1 MTVKLQGYL
10 KRIQN
15 VYSRL
20 TIHDAL
26 LNQEGLV
33 NDVVIVNGDL
43 VCRFGK
49 HEWAA
54 ENLRQEYNCLA
65 VARRHVE
72 IPLPVWTWHDD
83 DFISYRLLG
92 GIPLQRYHIMQAGT
106 ASRQALAEQ
115 LGSFLWQLHTIP
127 IHDLEAQGIEPSVTN
142 RSRTHWRQM
151 YAEVQQELFPL
162 LMNSARQWV
171 HQHFTPLVDDPAFL
185 EGPQTLMHG
194 DLSTYHLLYNP
205 DEKRLTGVIDFG
217 TAGLGDPACDL
228 AGIIE
233 EYGESFLRDLESY
246 YPQIGALIERAR
258 FWAGT
263 LELQWLLGGLRNPD
277 DPSWFAVHIGRAR
290 DVMPIGSSW

>member
-15 VYSRL
+15 VYSHL
-20 TIHDAL
+20 TIHEAV

-54 ENLRQEYNCLA
+54 ENLRHEYNCLA
-65 VARRHVE
+65 LARRHVE
-72 IPLPVWTWHDD
+72 LALPAWTWHDE
-83 DFISYRLLG
+83 DFISYELIR
-92 GIPLQRYHIMQAGT
+92 GIPLQRYHVMEAGT
-106 ASRQALAEQ
+106 ATRQALAEQ
-115 LGSFLWQLHTIP
+115 LGSFLSQLHTIP
-127 IHDLEAQGIEPSVTN
+127 IHELEAQGIEPSVTN
-142 RSRTHWRQM
+142 RSPRQWLRM

-162 LMNSARQWV
+162 LMASARQWV
-171 HQHFTPLVDDPAFL
+171 HHHFTPLLDDPAFL
-185 EGPQTLMHG
+185 EGRQTMMHG
-194 DLSTYHLLYNP
+194 DLATYHLLYNP
-205 DEKRLTGVIDFG
+205 DENRLEGVIDFG

-233 EYGESFLRDLESY
+233 EYGESFLCDLDPY
-246 YPQIGALIERAR
+246 YREIGALIERAR
-258 FWAGT
+258 FWAGN
-263 LELQWLLGGLRNPD
+263 LELEWLLGGLHNPD

-290 DVMPIGSSW
+290 DVMPIGSGW